1 MRDFFWNLISDCLV
15 AFLFLAIAL
24 APAVLIAAIMGFS
37 IVF

>member
-24 APAVLIAAIMGFS
+24 APAVLIAAIMGIS
-37 IVF
+37 IIF